1 MQTNQS
7 QSPYTN
13 PIPEQK
19 VVPPWMAPAQ
29 YMYLSDQNPRQYE
42 AQVAAIV
49 CNVNG
54 RVMCGLGNKELT
66 IREFEWVL
74 INELTKLKSV
84 YPRYFFSVTRQA
96 SKIEVELY
104 DPMGQLEHTV
114 YNVCLDANTLRFNE
128 LINTISQRT
137 NQDGTLIL
145 SLIGNLQEVPLY
157 YLAAL
162 TNQDIV
168 STCGLINTYP
178 DVFCATTKIQPD
190 HPTTTISI
198 QLPQQYRWRGVLP
211 QQFINDAATNILP
224 RAVQS
229 FLKEDL
235 ALTRILGSVIIS
247 IVHGVPNNHDLLNS
261 EQGRDYLT
269 RIGGWDDENNTYT
282 KFFQNLIDLLRGS
295 QVYTK

>member
-1 MQTNQS
+1 MQNN
-7 QSPYTN
+7 QSPYIN

-19 VVPPWMAPAQ
+19 VVPPWMAPVQ

-54 RVMCGLGNKELT
+54 RVMYGLGNKELT

-74 INELTKLKSV
+74 INELTKLKTV
-84 YPRYFFSVTRQA
+84 YTRYFFSVTRRED
-96 SKIEVELY
+96 KIDVELY

-114 YNVCLDANTLRFNE
+114 YSVCLDANTLRFNE
-128 LINTISQRT
+128 LVNRISQRT
-137 NQDGTLIL
+137 NQDGTAIL

-162 TNQDIV
+162 INQDIV

-190 HPTTTISI
+190 QPTTMISI
-198 QLPQQYRWRGVLP
+198 QFPQQYKRRDILSI
-211 QQFINDAATNILP
+211 QFINDAATNTLP
-224 RAVQS
+224 RAVQT

-235 ALTRILGSVIIS
+235 AFTHVLGSVIIS
-247 IVHGVPNNHDLLNS
+247 MVHGVPNNHEMLNC

-269 RIGGWDDENNTYT
+269 RIGVWDKENNTHT
-282 KFFQNLIDLLRGS
+282 KFFQNMLDLLRRGP

>member
-1 MQTNQS
+1 MQTN

-74 INELTKLKSV
+74 INELTKLKSL

-104 DPMGQLEHTV
+104 DPMGQLEHTA
-114 YNVCLDANTLRFNE
+114 YSVCLDADTLRFNE
-128 LINTISQRT
+128 LINMISQRT
-137 NQDGTLIL
+137 NQDGTLVL
-145 SLIGNLQEVPLY
+145 SLLGNLQEVPLY

-168 STCGLINTYP
+168 STCGMIKTHPN
-178 DVFCATTKIQPD
+178 VFGATTEMQPNQ
-190 HPTTTISI
+190 PTTTVSI
-198 QLPQQYRWRGVLP
+198 QLPQQYRWRGMLP

-224 RAVQS
+224 RAVQT

-235 ALTRILGSVIIS
+235 TFTRVLGSVIIS
-247 IVHGVPNNHDLLNS
+247 MVHGVPNNHEMLNS

-269 RIGGWDDENNTYT
+269 RIGVWDKENNTYT
-282 KFFQNLIDLLRGS
+282 KFFQNLIDLLRGP
-295 QVYTK
+295 QIYTK